1 MVLTAHYCPDPD
13 SKDRSLEV
21 CDLETMEWRRQQTYG
36 SSFPIFGKGA
46 FSAVSKDHIYVF
58 GGLDDVD
65 YRNQLFQLNL
75 EDFSWKEL
83 TKVGS
88 PSPRAYGGMVVHG
101 ECVIVFGGIGTSSLH
116 ASEKGAKTIKDDK
129 FGGDIINEWNNSI
142 HEYNT
147 VTGIVQII
155 RKI

>member
-1 MVLTAHYCPDPD
+1 M
-13 SKDRSLEV
+13 
-21 CDLETMEWRRQQTYG
+21 
-36 SSFPIFGKGA
+36 
-46 FSAVSKDHIYVF
+46 
-58 GGLDDVD
+58 
-65 YRNQLFQLNL
+65 
-75 EDFSWKEL
+75 
-83 TKVGS
+83 GS

-129 FGGDIINEWNNSI
+129 FGGEIINEWNNSI

-155 RKI
+155 RKIFFWYFNVFGKGSLLVSSGISPCQIVNLSVQVSGES